1 MSLLELF
8 LLAVG
13 LSMDAF
19 AVSVCKG
26 LSVRR
31 GSMKQALT
39 VGIWFGGFQALMP
52 FLGYLLG
59 ITFSSLITSID
70 HWIAFVLLAFIGFN
84 MIREARSDEEN
95 ESNDRFDFKTML
107 PLAVATSIDAL
118 AVGVTFAFLRV
129 NIVPAVSFIGCITFL
144 LSAIG
149 LKAGN
154 IIGANII
161 DLTLILPVC
170 ALIYGSKLPA
180 SPTVAMV
187 DIPACLIIGILSVVP
202 TLITKKF
209 SRWQGVL
216 MLAAYAVYIVLSVI
230 VMA

>member
-144 LSAIG
+144 LRNRFKGRQHHRRKKPLPRRICGRSCPDPDGHKDSAG
-149 LKAGN
+149 TPRRDFVLKAF
-154 IIGANII
+154 
-161 DLTLILPVC
+161 V
-170 ALIYGSKLPA
+170 
-180 SPTVAMV
+180 
-187 DIPACLIIGILSVVP
+187 
-202 TLITKKF
+202 
-209 SRWQGVL
+209 
-216 MLAAYAVYIVLSVI
+216 
-230 VMA
+230 